1 LLFLLANQMLQVQNA
16 GCERDGRQLFE
27 DLSFSLAPGELL
39 QVVGGNGSGKSTLLR
54 VLLGLYTDYQGD
66 ISWSVDE
73 APLYLGH
80 KLGIKQS
87 LTVIENLRWFGVL
100 HEEQVDEVRIDEAVY
115 KLGLTGFEDSLCA
128 HLSEGQR
135 KRVALGQF
143 LIMDNTC
150 WVMDEPF
157 SAIDADGLSFLMA
170 ILQDHLNVNGGII
183 ISTHQ
188 PITIDRPVNTLA
200 LQ

>member
-1 LLFLLANQMLQVQNA
+1 MLQVRNA
-16 GCERDGRQLFE
+16 GCERDERLLFE
-27 DLSFSLAPGELL
+27 DLSFSLSPGELL

-54 VLLGLYTDYQGD
+54 VLLGLYTECYGD
-66 ISWSVDE
+66 IDWALDRP
-73 APLYLGH
+73 PLYLGH
-80 KLGIKQS
+80 RLGIKQS

-100 HEEQVDEVRIDEAVY
+100 REEAVNEARIEEAVY
-115 KLGLTGFEDSLCA
+115 KLGLSGFEDSLCS

-143 LIMDNTC
+143 LIIDNPC

-170 ILQDHLNVNGGII
+170 ILQEHLDVNGGII

-188 PITIDRPVNTLA
+188 SIAIDRPINTLA

>member
-1 LLFLLANQMLQVQNA
+1 VN
-16 GCERDGRQLFE
+16 ETR
-27 DLSFSLAPGELL
+27 
-39 QVVGGNGSGKSTLLR
+39 
-54 VLLGLYTDYQGD
+54 
-66 ISWSVDE
+66 
-73 APLYLGH
+73 
-80 KLGIKQS
+80 
-87 LTVIENLRWFGVL
+87 IE
-100 HEEQVDEVRIDEAVY
+100 EAVY
-115 KLGLTGFEDSLCA
+115 KLGLSGFEDSLCS

-143 LIMDNTC
+143 LIIDNPC

-170 ILQDHLNVNGGII
+170 ILQEHLDVNGGII

-188 PITIDRPVNTLA
+188 PITIDRPINTLA

>member
-1 LLFLLANQMLQVQNA
+1 MANQMLQVRNA
-16 GCERDGRQLFE
+16 GCERDGRLLFE

-39 QVVGGNGSGKSTLLR
+39 QVVGGNGSGKSTLLK
-54 VLLGLYTDYQGD
+54 VLLGLYTDCQGD
-66 ISWSVDE
+66 INWSVDE

-80 KLGIKQS
+80 RLGIKQS

-100 HEEQVDEVRIDEAVY
+100 REAPVSQGRIDEAVY

-143 LIMDNTC
+143 LIMDNPC

-170 ILQDHLNVNGGII
+170 ILQEHLDVNGGII
-183 ISTHQ
+183 IATHQ
-188 PITIDRPVNTLA
+188 PITIDRPINTLA

>member
-1 LLFLLANQMLQVQNA
+1 MLQVQNA
-16 GCERDGRQLFE
+16 GCERDGRLLFE
-27 DLSFSLAPGELL
+27 NLSCSLAPGELL
-39 QVVGGNGSGKSTLLR
+39 QIVGGNGSGKSTLLR
-54 VLLGLYTDYQGD
+54 VLLGLYTDCQGD
-66 ISWSVDE
+66 INWSVDE

-80 KLGIKQS
+80 RLGIKQS
-87 LTVIENLRWFGVL
+87 LTVLENLRWFGVL
-100 HEEQVDEVRIDEAVY
+100 REVLVDEVRIHEAVY
-115 KLGLTGFEDSLCA
+115 KLGLAGFEDSLCA

-143 LIMDNTC
+143 LIVDNPC

-157 SAIDADGLSFLMA
+157 SAVDVEGLSFLMA
-170 ILQDHLNVNGGII
+170 ILQDHLDVNGGII

>member
-1 LLFLLANQMLQVQNA
+1 MLQVRNA
-16 GCERDGRQLFE
+16 GCERDERLLFE
-27 DLSFSLAPGELL
+27 DLSFSLSPGELL

-54 VLLGLYTDYQGD
+54 VLLGLYTECYGD
-66 ISWSVDE
+66 IDWALDRP
-73 APLYLGH
+73 PLYLGH
-80 KLGIKQS
+80 RLGIKQS
-87 LTVIENLRWFGVL
+87 LTVIENLRWFCVL
-100 HEEQVDEVRIDEAVY
+100 REEAVNEARIEEAVY
-115 KLGLTGFEDSLCA
+115 KLGLSGFEDSLCS

-143 LIMDNTC
+143 LIIDNPC

-170 ILQDHLNVNGGII
+170 ILQEHLDVKGGII

-188 PITIDRPVNTLA
+188 PITIDRPINTLA

>member
-1 LLFLLANQMLQVQNA
+1 MLQVRNA
-16 GCERDGRQLFE
+16 GCERDERLLFE
-27 DLSFSLAPGELL
+27 DLSFSLSPGELL

-54 VLLGLYTDYQGD
+54 VLLGLYTECYGD
-66 ISWSVDE
+66 IDWGLDRP
-73 APLYLGH
+73 PLYLGH
-80 KLGIKQS
+80 RLGIKQS

-100 HEEQVDEVRIDEAVY
+100 REEAVNEARIEEAVY
-115 KLGLTGFEDSLCA
+115 KLGLSGFEDSLCS

-143 LIMDNTC
+143 LIIDNPC

-170 ILQDHLNVNGGII
+170 ILQEHLDVNGGII

-188 PITIDRPVNTLA
+188 PIAIDRPINTLA

>member
-1 LLFLLANQMLQVQNA
+1 MLQVENA

-27 DLSFSLAPGELL
+27 DLSFSLSPGELL

-54 VLLGLYTDYQGD
+54 VLLGLYTECYGD
-66 ISWSVDE
+66 IDWALDRP
-73 APLYLGH
+73 PLYLGH
-80 KLGIKQS
+80 RLGIKQS

-100 HEEQVDEVRIDEAVY
+100 REEAVNEARIEEAVY
-115 KLGLTGFEDSLCA
+115 KLGLSGFEDSLCS

-143 LIMDNTC
+143 LIIDNPC

-170 ILQDHLNVNGGII
+170 ILQEHLDVNGGII

-188 PITIDRPVNTLA
+188 PITIDRPINTLA

>member
-1 LLFLLANQMLQVQNA
+1 MLQVRNA

-27 DLSFSLAPGELL
+27 DLSFSLVPGELL
-39 QVVGGNGSGKSTLLR
+39 QIVGGNGSGKSTLLR
-54 VLLGLYTDYQGD
+54 ALLGLYTDCQGD
-66 ISWSVDE
+66 INWSVEE

-80 KLGIKQS
+80 RLGIKQS

-100 HEEQVDEVRIDEAVY
+100 REAPVNEVRIDEAVY

-143 LIMDNTC
+143 LIMDNPC

-170 ILQDHLNVNGGII
+170 ILQEQLDVNGGII

-188 PITIDRPVNTLA
+188 PITIDRPINTLA

>member
-1 LLFLLANQMLQVQNA
+1 MLQVQNA
-16 GCERDGRQLFE
+16 GCERDGRPLFE
-27 DLSFSLAPGELL
+27 GLSFSLAPGDLL

-66 ISWSVDE
+66 IEWSVDE

-80 KLGIKQS
+80 RLGIKQS

-100 HEEQVDEVRIDEAVY
+100 RDAQVDEVRIDEAVY
-115 KLGLTGFEDSLCA
+115 KLGLAGFEDSLCA

-143 LIMDNTC
+143 LIMDNPC

-157 SAIDADGLSFLMA
+157 SAIDAEGLSFLMA
-170 ILQDHLNVNGGII
+170 ILQDHLDVNGGII

-188 PITIDRPVNTLA
+188 PISIDRPVNTLA

>member
-1 LLFLLANQMLQVQNA
+1 MLQVRNA
-16 GCERDGRQLFE
+16 GCERDGRLLFE
-27 DLSFSLAPGELL
+27 ELSFSLSPGELL

-54 VLLGLYTDYQGD
+54 VLLGLYTECYGD
-66 ISWSVDE
+66 IDWALDRP
-73 APLYLGH
+73 PLYLGH
-80 KLGIKQS
+80 RLGIKPS

-100 HEEQVDEVRIDEAVY
+100 REEAVNETRIEEAVY
-115 KLGLTGFEDSLCA
+115 KLGLAGFEDSLCS

-143 LIMDNTC
+143 LMIDNPC

-157 SAIDADGLSFLMA
+157 SAIDSDGLSFLMA
-170 ILQDHLNVNGGII
+170 ILQEHLDVNGGII

-188 PITIDRPVNTLA
+188 PITIDRPINTLA

>member
-1 LLFLLANQMLQVQNA
+1 MLQVQNA
-16 GCERDGRQLFE
+16 GCERDGRLLFE

-54 VLLGLYTDYQGD
+54 VLLGLYTDCQGD
-66 ISWSVDE
+66 ITWSVDE

-80 KLGIKQS
+80 RLGIKQS

-100 HEEQVDEVRIDEAVY
+100 RNAQVDEVRIDEAVY

-128 HLSEGQR
+128 QLSEGQR

-143 LIMDNTC
+143 LILDNPC

-188 PITIDRPVNTLA
+188 SIAIDRPINTLV

>member
-1 LLFLLANQMLQVQNA
+1 MANQMLQVRNA

-27 DLSFSLAPGELL
+27 DLSFSLATGELL
-39 QVVGGNGSGKSTLLR
+39 QIVGGNGSGKSTLLR
-54 VLLGLYTDYQGD
+54 VLLGLYTDCQGD
-66 ISWSVDE
+66 INWSVDE

-80 KLGIKQS
+80 RLGIKQS

-100 HEEQVDEVRIDEAVY
+100 REVPVSQDRIDEAVY
-115 KLGLTGFEDSLCA
+115 KLGLMGFEDSLCA
-128 HLSEGQR
+128 YLSEGQR

-143 LIMDNTC
+143 LIMDNPC

-157 SAIDADGLSFLMA
+157 SAIDADGLSFLMV
-170 ILQDHLNVNGGII
+170 ILQEHLDVNGAII

-188 PITIDRPVNTLA
+188 PITIDRPINTLA

>member
-1 LLFLLANQMLQVQNA
+1 MLQVQNA
-16 GCERDGRQLFE
+16 GCERDGRLLFG

-54 VLLGLYTDYQGD
+54 VLLGLYTDCQGD
-66 ISWSVDE
+66 ITWSVDE

-80 KLGIKQS
+80 RLGIKQS

-100 HEEQVDEVRIDEAVY
+100 RNAQVDEVRIDEAVY

-128 HLSEGQR
+128 QLSEGQR

-143 LIMDNTC
+143 LILDNPC

-188 PITIDRPVNTLA
+188 SIAIDRPINTLV

>member
-1 LLFLLANQMLQVQNA
+1 MLQVRNA
-16 GCERDGRQLFE
+16 GCERDERLLFE
-27 DLSFSLAPGELL
+27 DLSFSLSPGELL

-54 VLLGLYTDYQGD
+54 VLLGLYTECYGD
-66 ISWSVDE
+66 IDWALDRP
-73 APLYLGH
+73 PLYLGH
-80 KLGIKQS
+80 RLGIKQS

-100 HEEQVDEVRIDEAVY
+100 REEAVNETRIEEAVY
-115 KLGLTGFEDSLCA
+115 KLGLSGFEDSLCS

-143 LIMDNTC
+143 LIIDNPC

-170 ILQDHLNVNGGII
+170 ILQEHLDVNGGII

-188 PITIDRPVNTLA
+188 PIAIDRPINTLA

>member
-1 LLFLLANQMLQVQNA
+1 MLQVQNA
-16 GCERDGRQLFE
+16 GCERDGRLLFS

-54 VLLGLYTDYQGD
+54 VLLGLYTDCQGD
-66 ISWSVDE
+66 ITWSVDE

-80 KLGIKQS
+80 RLGIKQS

-100 HEEQVDEVRIDEAVY
+100 RNAQVDEVRIDEAVY
-115 KLGLTGFEDSLCA
+115 KLGLTGFEDALCA
-128 HLSEGQR
+128 QLSEGQR

-143 LIMDNTC
+143 LILDNPC

-188 PITIDRPVNTLA
+188 SIAIDRPINTLA

>member
-1 LLFLLANQMLQVQNA
+1 MANQMLQVRNA
-16 GCERDGRQLFE
+16 GCERDGRLLFE

-39 QVVGGNGSGKSTLLR
+39 QIVGGNGSGKSTLIR
-54 VLLGLYTDYQGD
+54 VLLGLYTDCQGD
-66 ISWSVDE
+66 INWSVEE

-80 KLGIKQS
+80 RLGIKQS

-100 HEEQVDEVRIDEAVY
+100 REAPVNEVRIDEAVY

-143 LIMDNTC
+143 LIMNNPC

-170 ILQDHLNVNGGII
+170 ILQEQLDVNGGII

-188 PITIDRPVNTLA
+188 PITIDRPINTLA

>member
-1 LLFLLANQMLQVQNA
+1 MLQVRNA
-16 GCERDGRQLFE
+16 GCERDGRLLFE

-39 QVVGGNGSGKSTLLR
+39 QIVGGNGSGKSTLIR
-54 VLLGLYTDYQGD
+54 VLLGLYTDCQGD
-66 ISWSVDE
+66 INWSVEE

-80 KLGIKQS
+80 RLGIKQS

-100 HEEQVDEVRIDEAVY
+100 REAPVNEVRIDEAVY

-143 LIMDNTC
+143 LIMDNPC

-170 ILQDHLNVNGGII
+170 ILQEQLNVNGGII

-188 PITIDRPVNTLA
+188 PITIDRPINTLA

>member
-1 LLFLLANQMLQVQNA
+1 MLQVQNA
-16 GCERDGRQLFE
+16 RCERDGRLLFE

-39 QVVGGNGSGKSTLLR
+39 QIVGGNGSGKSTLLR
-54 VLLGLYTDYQGD
+54 ALLGLYTDCQGD
-66 ISWSVDE
+66 INWSVDQ

-80 KLGIKQS
+80 RLGIKQS

-100 HEEQVDEVRIDEAVY
+100 REEPVNEVRIDDAVH
-115 KLGLTGFEDSLCA
+115 KLGLKGFEDSLCA

-143 LIMDNTC
+143 LIMGNPC

-170 ILQDHLNVNGGII
+170 ILQEQLDVKGGII

-188 PITIDRPVNTLA
+188 PITIDRPINTLA

>member
-1 LLFLLANQMLQVQNA
+1 MANQMLQVRNA
-16 GCERDGRQLFE
+16 GCERDGRLLFE

-39 QVVGGNGSGKSTLLR
+39 QIVGGNGSGKSTLIR
-54 VLLGLYTDYQGD
+54 VLLGLYTDCQGD
-66 ISWSVDE
+66 INWSVEE

-80 KLGIKQS
+80 RLGIKQS

-100 HEEQVDEVRIDEAVY
+100 REAPVNEVRIDEAVY

-143 LIMDNTC
+143 LIMNNPC

-170 ILQDHLNVNGGII
+170 ILQEQLNVNGGII

-188 PITIDRPVNTLA
+188 PITIDRPINTLA

>member
-1 LLFLLANQMLQVQNA
+1 MANQMLQVENA

-27 DLSFSLAPGELL
+27 DLSFSLATGELL
-39 QVVGGNGSGKSTLLR
+39 QIVGGNGSGKSTLLR
-54 VLLGLYTDYQGD
+54 VLLGLYTDCQGD
-66 ISWSVDE
+66 INWSVDE

-80 KLGIKQS
+80 RLGIKQS

-100 HEEQVDEVRIDEAVY
+100 REVPVSQDRIDEAVY

-143 LIMDNTC
+143 LIMDNPC

-170 ILQDHLNVNGGII
+170 ILQEHLDVNGGII

-188 PITIDRPVNTLA
+188 PITIDRPINTLA

>member
-1 LLFLLANQMLQVQNA
+1 MASQMLQVQNA

-54 VLLGLYTDYQGD
+54 ALLGLYTDCQGD
-66 ISWSVDE
+66 INWSVDE

-80 KLGIKQS
+80 RLGIKQS

-100 HEEQVDEVRIDEAVY
+100 REARVSQGQIDEAVY
-115 KLGLTGFEDSLCA
+115 KLGLMGFEDSLCA

-143 LIMDNTC
+143 LIMDNSC
-150 WVMDEPF
+150 WIMDEPF

-170 ILQDHLNVNGGII
+170 ILQEHLNDNGGIV

-188 PITIDRPVNTLA
+188 PISIDRPVNTLA

>member
-1 LLFLLANQMLQVQNA
+1 MLQVQNA
-16 GCERDGRQLFE
+16 GCERDGRRLFE
-27 DLSFSLAPGELL
+27 ELSFSLAPGELL
-39 QVVGGNGSGKSTLLR
+39 QIVGGNGSGKSTLLR

-66 ISWSVDE
+66 INWSVDE

-80 KLGIKQS
+80 RLGTKQS

-100 HEEQVDEVRIDEAVY
+100 REAPVDEVRIDEAVY

-143 LIMDNTC
+143 LIMDNPC

-170 ILQDHLNVNGGII
+170 ILQDHLNLNGGII

>member
-1 LLFLLANQMLQVQNA
+1 MANQMLQVRNA
-16 GCERDGRQLFE
+16 GCERDGRLLFE

-39 QVVGGNGSGKSTLLR
+39 QIVGGNGSGKSTLIR
-54 VLLGLYTDYQGD
+54 VLLGLYTDCQGD
-66 ISWSVDE
+66 INWSVEE

-80 KLGIKQS
+80 RLGIKQS

-100 HEEQVDEVRIDEAVY
+100 REAPVNEVRIDEAVY

-143 LIMDNTC
+143 LIMDNPC

-170 ILQDHLNVNGGII
+170 ILQEQLDVNGGII

-188 PITIDRPVNTLA
+188 PITIDRPINTLA

>member
-1 LLFLLANQMLQVQNA
+1 MLQVQNA
-16 GCERDGRQLFE
+16 GCERDGRLLFE

-66 ISWSVDE
+66 INWAVDE

-80 KLGIKQS
+80 RLGIKQS

-100 HEEQVDEVRIDEAVY
+100 REEPVDEVRIDEAIY

-128 HLSEGQR
+128 HMSEGQR

-143 LIMDNTC
+143 LIMDNPC

>member
-1 LLFLLANQMLQVQNA
+1 MLQVLKA
-16 GCERDGRQLFE
+16 ECERDGRLLFE
-27 DLSFSLAPGELL
+27 DLSFTLAPGELL

-54 VLLGLYTDYQGD
+54 VLMGLYTDCHGD
-66 ISWSVDE
+66 IEWAVDK

-80 KLGIKQS
+80 RLGIKQS

-100 HEEQVDEVRIDEAVY
+100 REEPVKEFRIDEAVC
-115 KLGLTGFEDSLCA
+115 KLGLAGFEDTLCGY
-128 HLSEGQR
+128 LSEGQR

-143 LIMDNTC
+143 LITDNPC

-170 ILQDHLNVNGGII
+170 MLQEHLDANGGII

-188 PITIDRPVNTLA
+188 SITIDRPINTLA

>member
-1 LLFLLANQMLQVQNA
+1 MVIQMLQVRNA
-16 GCERDGRQLFE
+16 RCERDGRQLFE

-39 QVVGGNGSGKSTLLR
+39 QIVGGNGSGKSTLLR
-54 VLLGLYTDYQGD
+54 VLLGLYTDCQGD
-66 ISWSVDE
+66 INWSLDE

-80 KLGIKQS
+80 RLGIKQS

-100 HEEQVDEVRIDEAVY
+100 REAPVSQDRIDEAVY
-115 KLGLTGFEDSLCA
+115 KLGLSGFEDSLCA

-143 LIMDNTC
+143 LIMDNPC

-170 ILQDHLNVNGGII
+170 ILQEHLDVNGGIV

-188 PITIDRPVNTLA
+188 PITIDRPINTLA

>member
-1 LLFLLANQMLQVQNA
+1 MANQMLQVRNA

-39 QVVGGNGSGKSTLLR
+39 QIVGGNGSGKSTLLR
-54 VLLGLYTDYQGD
+54 VLLGLYTDCQGD
-66 ISWSVDE
+66 INWSVDE

-80 KLGIKQS
+80 RLGIKQS

-100 HEEQVDEVRIDEAVY
+100 REAPVSQGRIDEAVY

-143 LIMDNTC
+143 LIMDNPC

-170 ILQDHLNVNGGII
+170 ILQEQLNVNGGII

-188 PITIDRPVNTLA
+188 PITIDRPINTLA

>member
-1 LLFLLANQMLQVQNA
+1 MLQVQNA
-16 GCERDGRQLFE
+16 GCERDGRLLFE

-54 VLLGLYTDYQGD
+54 VLLGLYTDCQGD
-66 ISWSVDE
+66 ITWSVDE

-80 KLGIKQS
+80 RLGIKQS

-100 HEEQVDEVRIDEAVY
+100 REAQVDEARIDEAVY
-115 KLGLTGFEDSLCA
+115 KLGLAGFEDSLCA

-143 LIMDNTC
+143 LIMDNPC

-157 SAIDADGLSFLMA
+157 SAIDAEGLSFLMA

>member
-1 LLFLLANQMLQVQNA
+1 MLQVQNA
-16 GCERDGRQLFE
+16 GCERDGRLLFE
-27 DLSFSLAPGELL
+27 DLSFSIAPGELL

-54 VLLGLYTDYQGD
+54 ALLGLYTDCQGD
-66 ISWSVDE
+66 INWSVDE

-80 KLGIKQS
+80 RLGIKQS

-100 HEEQVDEVRIDEAVY
+100 REAPVSQGRIDEAVY

-143 LIMDNTC
+143 LIMDNPC

-170 ILQDHLNVNGGII
+170 ILQEQLNVNGGII

-188 PITIDRPVNTLA
+188 PITIDRPINTLA

>member
-1 LLFLLANQMLQVQNA
+1 MLQVQNA
-16 GCERDGRQLFE
+16 GCERDGRLLFE

-39 QVVGGNGSGKSTLLR
+39 QIVGGNGSGKSTLLR
-54 VLLGLYTDYQGD
+54 ALLGLYTDCQGD
-66 ISWSVDE
+66 INWSVDQ

-80 KLGIKQS
+80 RLGIKQS

-100 HEEQVDEVRIDEAVY
+100 REVPVNEVRIEGAVH

-143 LIMDNTC
+143 LIMGNPC

-170 ILQDHLNVNGGII
+170 ILQEQLDVKGGII

-188 PITIDRPVNTLA
+188 PITIDRPINTLA

>member
-1 LLFLLANQMLQVQNA
+1 MANQMLQVRNA
-16 GCERDGRQLFE
+16 GCERDGRLLFE

-39 QVVGGNGSGKSTLLR
+39 QIVGGNGSGKSTLIR
-54 VLLGLYTDYQGD
+54 VLLGLYTDCQGD
-66 ISWSVDE
+66 INWSVEE

-80 KLGIKQS
+80 RLGIKQS

-100 HEEQVDEVRIDEAVY
+100 REAPVNEVRIDEAVY

-143 LIMDNTC
+143 LIMDNPC

-170 ILQDHLNVNGGII
+170 ILQEQLNVNGGII

-188 PITIDRPVNTLA
+188 PITIDRPINTLA

>member
-1 LLFLLANQMLQVQNA
+1 MANQMLQVRNA

-27 DLSFSLAPGELL
+27 DLSFSLATGELL
-39 QVVGGNGSGKSTLLR
+39 QIVGGNGSGKSTLLR
-54 VLLGLYTDYQGD
+54 VLLGLYTDCQGD
-66 ISWSVDE
+66 INWSVDE

-80 KLGIKQS
+80 RLGIKQS

-100 HEEQVDEVRIDEAVY
+100 REAPVSQDRIDEAVY
-115 KLGLTGFEDSLCA
+115 KLGLMGFEDSLCA
-128 HLSEGQR
+128 YLSEGQR

-143 LIMDNTC
+143 LIMENPC

-157 SAIDADGLSFLMA
+157 SAIDADGLSFLMV
-170 ILQDHLNVNGGII
+170 ILQEHLDVNGAII

-188 PITIDRPVNTLA
+188 PITIDRPINTLA

>member
-1 LLFLLANQMLQVQNA
+1 MLQVQNA
-16 GCERDGRQLFE
+16 GCERDGRLLFE

-54 VLLGLYTDYQGD
+54 VLLGLYTDCQGD
-66 ISWSVDE
+66 INWSVDE

-80 KLGIKQS
+80 RLGIKQS
-87 LTVIENLRWFGVL
+87 LTVIENLQWFGVL
-100 HEEQVDEVRIDEAVY
+100 REAPVSQSRIDEAVY

-143 LIMDNTC
+143 LIMDNPC

-170 ILQDHLNVNGGII
+170 ILQEHLDVNGGII

-188 PITIDRPVNTLA
+188 PITIDRPINTLA

>member
-1 LLFLLANQMLQVQNA
+1 MLQVQNA
-16 GCERDGRQLFE
+16 GCERDGRPLFE
-27 DLSFSLAPGELL
+27 GLSFSLAPGDLL

-66 ISWSVDE
+66 IEWSVDE

-80 KLGIKQS
+80 RLGIKQS

-100 HEEQVDEVRIDEAVY
+100 RDAQVDEVRIDEAVY
-115 KLGLTGFEDSLCA
+115 KLGLAGFEDSLCA

-143 LIMDNTC
+143 LIMDNPC

-157 SAIDADGLSFLMA
+157 SAIDAEGLSFLMA

-188 PITIDRPVNTLA
+188 PISIDRPVNTLA

>member
-1 LLFLLANQMLQVQNA
+1 MLQVRNA
-16 GCERDGRQLFE
+16 GCERDERLLFE
-27 DLSFSLAPGELL
+27 DLSFSLSPGELL

-54 VLLGLYTDYQGD
+54 VLLGLYTECYGD
-66 ISWSVDE
+66 IDWALDRP
-73 APLYLGH
+73 PLYLGH
-80 KLGIKQS
+80 RLGIKQS

-100 HEEQVDEVRIDEAVY
+100 REEAVNETRIEEAVY
-115 KLGLTGFEDSLCA
+115 KLGLSGFEDSLCS

-143 LIMDNTC
+143 LIIDNPC

-170 ILQDHLNVNGGII
+170 ILQEHLDVNGGII

-188 PITIDRPVNTLA
+188 PITIDRPINTLA

>member
-1 LLFLLANQMLQVQNA
+1 MANQMLQVENA

-39 QVVGGNGSGKSTLLR
+39 QIVGGNGSGKSTLLR
-54 VLLGLYTDYQGD
+54 VLLGLYTDCQGD
-66 ISWSVDE
+66 INWSVDE

-80 KLGIKQS
+80 RLGIKQS
-87 LTVIENLRWFGVL
+87 LTAIENLRWFGVL
-100 HEEQVDEVRIDEAVY
+100 REAPVSQNRIDEAVY

-143 LIMDNTC
+143 LIMDNPC

-157 SAIDADGLSFLMA
+157 SAIDADGVSFLMA
-170 ILQDHLNVNGGII
+170 ILQEHLDVSGAII

-188 PITIDRPVNTLA
+188 PITIDRPINTLA

>member
-1 LLFLLANQMLQVQNA
+1 MLQVQNA
-16 GCERDGRQLFE
+16 GCERDGRPLFE
-27 DLSFSLAPGELL
+27 GLSFSLAPGDLL

-66 ISWSVDE
+66 IEWSVDE

-80 KLGIKQS
+80 RLGIKQS

-100 HEEQVDEVRIDEAVY
+100 RDAQVDEGRIDEAVY
-115 KLGLTGFEDSLCA
+115 KLGLAGFEDSLCA

-143 LIMDNTC
+143 LIMDNPC

-157 SAIDADGLSFLMA
+157 SAIDAEGLSFLMA
-170 ILQDHLNVNGGII
+170 ILQDHLDVNGGII

-188 PITIDRPVNTLA
+188 PISIDRPVNTLA

>member
-1 LLFLLANQMLQVQNA
+1 MANQMLQVRNA
-16 GCERDGRQLFE
+16 GCERDGRLLFE

-39 QVVGGNGSGKSTLLR
+39 QVVGGNGSGKSTLLK
-54 VLLGLYTDYQGD
+54 VLLGLYTDCQGD
-66 ISWSVDE
+66 INWSVDE

-80 KLGIKQS
+80 RLGIKQS

-100 HEEQVDEVRIDEAVY
+100 REAPVSQGRIDEAVY
-115 KLGLTGFEDSLCA
+115 KLGLTGFGGSLCA

-143 LIMDNTC
+143 LIMDNPC

-170 ILQDHLNVNGGII
+170 ILQEQLDVNGGII

-188 PITIDRPVNTLA
+188 PITIDRPINTLA